1 MNKNEENVHNYA
13 QPVKVGRQALSVA
26 RVRTAVRERV
36 RERVGRSPFRRQ
48 KNLVTPMNATVP
60 MPIQ

>member
-1 MNKNEENVHNYA
+1 MHRLHS
-13 QPVKVGRQALSVA
+13 PA
-26 RVRTAVRERV
+26 RPR
-36 RERVGRSPFRRQ
+36 GDRRRRPGQ